1 MGFLCSVY
9 NYSIRMLFSAF
20 IVFMGLKG
28 LSDANITHKYVD
40 QTLSLVGETYKLDL
54 AAIKNYSVEIVFFQN
69 FLLIFGGL
77 LCLFGFYLRKFFIT
91 SGLVLFVLLI
101 KNPYFYGDK
110 VSCSCVKVLSLIGAT
125 LLS

>member
-1 MGFLCSVY
+1 
-9 NYSIRMLFSAF
+9 MLFSAF

-28 LSDANITHKYVD
+28 LSDANVSHKYVD
-40 QTLSLVGETYKLDL
+40 QTLNSVSTLTNVDL
-54 AAIKNYSVEIVFFQN
+54 TAVRNYSVEIVFFQN

-91 SGLVLFVLLI
+91 FGLVLYVALI

-110 VSCSCVKVLSLIGAT
+110 VTCAVHKIVALIGAAC
-125 LLS
+125 LS

>member
-40 QTLSLVGETYKLDL
+40 QTLHLVGEAVNFDL
-54 AAIKNYSVEIVFFQN
+54 SPLKAYSVEIVFFQN

-77 LCLFGFYLRKFFIT
+77 LCLFGFYLRKFFVT
-91 SGLVLFVLLI
+91 SGLVLLIVFV
-101 KNPYFYGDK
+101 KNPYFYGEK
-110 VSCSCVKVLSLIGAT
+110 VSCTAIKLVGFIGASW
-125 LLS
+125 LS